1 SNLKGWTPLI
11 HSALFSLYH
20 IWTPWMFVARTL
32 GVLPLVYIVKRKRN
46 IYLGII
52 VHCLLNSVD
61 FIVGVHFILNRL

>member
-1 SNLKGWTPLI
+1 
-11 HSALFSLYH
+11 
-20 IWTPWMFVARTL
+20 MFVARTL